1 MVDSHTNQTLF
12 PSLRYH
18 DAVAAIEWLERAFGF
33 ERVMVVEGGE
43 RPVQH
48 AELRLGNDMIMLGS
62 EPKDVDEFD
71 AHAGQSWVYVA
82 IDDADALFERAT
94 GAGAEVVRELSDTD
108 YGSRDFSVRDPEGNL
123 WSFGTYRPSGEE

>member
-1 MVDSHTNQTLF
+1 MADVRTDQTLF

-33 ERVMVVEGGE
+33 ERVMVVEGEE
-43 RPVQH
+43 RPVEH
-48 AELRLGNDMIMLGS
+48 AELRLGSDMIMLGS
-62 EPKDVDEFD
+62 EPKDAHGVD
-71 AHAGQSWVYVA
+71 AHAGQSWIYVA

-94 GAGAEVVRELSDTD
+94 GAGAEVVRELSDQD

-123 WSFGTYRPSGEE
+123 WSFGTYRPSGE